1 MRRRFLVTLFLAFTI
16 IFFRAISV
24 EAQERT
30 TIITAIDK
38 NEVKIGEEFKVYIK
52 AENVYDLYGV
62 QFTINYDTELLDLVS
77 STLDM
82 KNGFK
87 SFGGETVDKAKGI
100 ITYPLINSSSKKE
113 LLKEQLIGE
122 LVFKGKIKGGNI
134 LNVSNIKAVDSD
146 AVVISKNTNYSIPI
160 NVVSS
165 EVVSVSPAKPQTEDN
180 NIKQG
185 GDEQSASD
193 DKEPAKEEA
202 DKEENIASDNEQ
214 VANKEGKSNIA
225 GNKENNGTLKSSANV
240 KEGQAIN
247 GESKGIKEYIPLIL
261 ASGVTIFIVIGYKTK
276 GIKKIKDKL
285 KTNKDRG

>member
-62 QFTINYDTELLDLVS
+62 QFTINYDTELLNLVS

-87 SFGGETVDKAKGI
+87 SFGGETVDKAKGV
-100 ITYPLINSSSKKE
+100 ITYPLINSNSKKE

-122 LVFKGKIKGGNI
+122 LVFKGKNKGGNI

-165 EVVSVSPAKPQTEDN
+165 EVVSVSPAKPQTEDD
-180 NIKQG
+180 NIKQ
-185 GDEQSASD
+185 GDEQSASE

-202 DKEENIASDNEQ
+202 DKEENKASDNEE
-214 VANKEGKSNIA
+214 VANKEEKSNIV

-247 GESKGIKEYIPLIL
+247 GESEGIKGYIPLIL

-276 GIKKIKDKL
+276 VIKKIKDKL
-285 KTNKDRG
+285 KTKKDRG

>member
-1 MRRRFLVTLFLAFTI
+1 MRRRLLVTLFLAFTI

-38 NEVKIGEEFKVYIK
+38 SEVKIGEEFRVYIK

-62 QFTINYDTELLDLVS
+62 QFTINYDTQLLDLVS

-87 SFGGETVDKAKGI
+87 SFGGETVDKSKGV
-100 ITYPLINSSSKKE
+100 ITYPLINSNSKKE

-122 LVFKGKIKGGNI
+122 LVFKGKSKGGNI
-134 LNVSNIKAVDSD
+134 LNASNIKAVDSD
-146 AVVISKNTNYSIPI
+146 AVVISKNTDYSIPI

-165 EVVSVSPAKPQTEDN
+165 EVVSVTPAKPQTEND
-180 NIKQG
+180 NIKS
-185 GDEQSASD
+185 GDGQNTSD
-193 DKEPAKEEA
+193 DKEESKGET
-202 DKEENIASDNEQ
+202 DKEDTGSDKEQ
-214 VANKEGKSNIA
+214 VANKEEKSNVS
-225 GNKENNGTLKSSANV
+225 GSKEENGTLKNNAKV
-240 KEGQAIN
+240 EKGQAIN

-261 ASGVTIFIVIGYKTK
+261 ASVAAIIIAIGYKTK
-276 GIKKIKDKL
+276 AINKIKDKL
-285 KTNKDRG
+285 KTKKDRG